1 MIDVKTNF
9 KSQYGQDLKCRLCPE
24 EESQA
29 HLLSCKEII
38 QDIDTSNIKYDD
50 IFLDIKKQEVMGKI
64 YTQILNIRNT
74 KLRILSH

>member
-1 MIDVKTNF
+1 MLNKTNF

-29 HLLSCKEII
+29 HLLSCKAIT

-50 IFLDIKKQEVMGKI
+50 IFLNVKKQEVIAKI
-64 YTQILNIRNT
+64 YTQILKIRNT
-74 KLRILSH
+74 KIRILSH